1 MRISDWS
8 SDVCSSDLVRPHE
21 NSLATLCPRC
31 THSSGPS
38 LTKAAGRRA
47 PIGFLA
53 DDPRSEPWSP
63 RTTKVLPIEA
73 FIRSH
78 NHLSAARFL
87 SRNGAAEQTRTGAR
101 FMSASFVI
109 ASQEVPKDAAVV
121 SLAGHR
127 LKLGKFVRR
136 VGEYL
141 EFEHTRPMQS
151 VVECAHRGDDFSIC
165 RVTRQPKE
173 EAARAVRD
181 ITHIL
186 FAVAW
191 KPSLADEIGR

>member
-87 SRNGAAEQTRTGAR
+87 SRRSE
-101 FMSASFVI
+101 
-109 ASQEVPKDAAVV
+109 
-121 SLAGHR
+121 
-127 LKLGKFVRR
+127 
-136 VGEYL
+136 
-141 EFEHTRPMQS
+141 EHTSELQS
-151 VVECAHRGDDFSIC
+151 LMRISYAVFCSKKKKC
-165 RVTRQPKE
+165 KE
-173 EAARAVRD
+173 ATTESAD
-181 ITHIL
+181 ILHIES
-186 FAVAW
+186 A
-191 KPSLADEIGR
+191 

>member
-1 MRISDWS
+1 
-8 SDVCSSDLVRPHE
+8 
-21 NSLATLCPRC
+21 
-31 THSSGPS
+31 
-38 LTKAAGRRA
+38 
-47 PIGFLA
+47 
-53 DDPRSEPWSP
+53 
-63 RTTKVLPIEA
+63 
-73 FIRSH
+73 
-78 NHLSAARFL
+78 
-87 SRNGAAEQTRTGAR
+87 
-101 FMSASFVI
+101 MSASFVI

-186 FAVAW
+186 VAVAW
-191 KPSLADEIGR
+191 KPSLAAGREQQQAIEYKVRQEERGGGKECDRTWKCGRGAEK

>member
-8 SDVCSSDLVRPHE
+8 SDLCSADL
-21 NSLATLCPRC
+21 
-31 THSSGPS
+31 SSGPS

-87 SRNGAAEQTRTGAR
+87 SRNGAAEQTRKGAR

-136 VGEYL
+136 VRSD
-141 EFEHTRPMQS
+141 TRR
-151 VVECAHRGDDFSIC
+151 VGKRG
-165 RVTRQPKE
+165 
-173 EAARAVRD
+173 
-181 ITHIL
+181 
-186 FAVAW
+186 
-191 KPSLADEIGR
+191 GR